1 MKSLFVAYDMIPEL
15 FPAFFRCDDP
25 SLLAKKRA
33 IGMASNY
40 LAISHCTKSD
50 LSAVYD
56 IPGERIRVVYC
67 GLAPDFRHIGDVSKI
82 QSFRHRHGLRRRY
95 FLVEGQRGLHRNVA
109 VVFRAFEEF
118 HKRAQFDIVCVNG
131 EETLFGEEYQFVKKC
146 GADRLHILGKLSDE
160 DLMVAYSDAIALIY
174 PSLYDGFGFS
184 LLRAFGC
191 ETPVISSRHSSL
203 VEVGGD
209 ACLYVDVQS
218 PAEIAHAMV
227 DVQQPLLR
235 SSLIDKGKFH
245 VAKFDWETV
254 GDRYAEAICELF
266 NPRQMIAPEIESRRL
281 DLDEAT
287 KSRAA
292 QERALALSAMSK
304 QMFNAGNVVGAL
316 EGFDEILR
324 IFPIIRGEEF
334 SIAPAAIQNRKL
346 SIESIRRLRKT
357 ISYHWETKSV
367 GLKVSKLAGFAKR
380 YLNLFRHLR
389 GEKRGSQ
396 LPLSGPSQGV
406 QYARAVCLMQLG
418 RLDEAETAARG
429 ELALQPEDKKCAGLL
444 KQIQSLIDRAETAGR
459 LCIKL

>member
-1 MKSLFVAYDMIPEL
+1 
-15 FPAFFRCDDP
+15 
-25 SLLAKKRA
+25 
-33 IGMASNY
+33 
-40 LAISHCTKSD
+40 
-50 LSAVYD
+50 
-56 IPGERIRVVYC
+56 
-67 GLAPDFRHIGDVSKI
+67 
-82 QSFRHRHGLRRRY
+82 
-95 FLVEGQRGLHRNVA
+95 
-109 VVFRAFEEF
+109 
-118 HKRAQFDIVCVNG
+118 
-131 EETLFGEEYQFVKKC
+131 
-146 GADRLHILGKLSDE
+146 
-160 DLMVAYSDAIALIY
+160 
-174 PSLYDGFGFS
+174 
-184 LLRAFGC
+184 
-191 ETPVISSRHSSL
+191 
-203 VEVGGD
+203 
-209 ACLYVDVQS
+209 
-218 PAEIAHAMV
+218 
-227 DVQQPLLR
+227 
-235 SSLIDKGKFH
+235 
-245 VAKFDWETV
+245 
-254 GDRYAEAICELF
+254 
-266 NPRQMIAPEIESRRL
+266 
-281 DLDEAT
+281 
-287 KSRAA
+287 
-292 QERALALSAMSK
+292 MSK